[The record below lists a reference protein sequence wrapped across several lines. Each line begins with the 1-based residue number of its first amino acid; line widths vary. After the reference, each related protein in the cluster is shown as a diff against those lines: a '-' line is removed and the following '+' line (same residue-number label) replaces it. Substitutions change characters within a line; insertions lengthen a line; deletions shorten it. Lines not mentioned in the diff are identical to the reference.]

1 MQAAVTQAVFITL
14 KQLIRYLS
22 LMLAGISPIV
32 AGSASSAAAGT
43 SIESLVAEVVTSN
56 PELEFYEAEMAAA
69 KAGQR
74 AAGLLD
80 DPELAADVG
89 RKQTAALD
97 GTNFGDGAAWSV
109 SLRQTFEWPGR
120 LGLRK
125 SIANSDVNLA
135 ELGLAQFRAALAA
148 RARLLA
154 YGLVAAQEQAAA
166 TREVADRFAA
176 LLDVL
181 TQRDP
186 AGMTPLLEFRII
198 EATVLTLQ
206 RRAAT
211 AELSISTSLLEL
223 NQLRGMPAQAPIHI
237 DTAEL
242 VFRPAESLDAL
253 LDLARSN
260 NFELRVR
267 LAELTQQGFR
277 VDLTKN
283 ERYPSFSVAPF
294 YSQQRAAD
302 SERVI
307 GLGISVPLPLRKRNA
322 MNLAISQARQQQ
334 AQAMVTVAQRDL
346 ERKLAASVLA
356 YESKLAEMAAWHP
369 NSLQQFRQAAALAD
383 RHYRLGAVAVTTYVE
398 LQRQYLD
405 AVEALVETK
414 REALAAAS
422 EIELLTGRTTPLVTL
437 TPARD

>member
-1 MQAAVTQAVFITL
+1 MQAAVTGDGIIGF
-14 KQLIRYLS
+14 KQTVCCLL
-22 LMLAGISPIV
+22 LMLVGVSLCAAGNAASTA
-32 AGSASSAAAGT
+32 AGST
-43 SIESLVAEVVTSN
+43 IESLVAEVVASN
-56 PELEFYEAEMAAA
+56 SELEFYAAEIAAA
-69 KAGQR
+69 RAGQR
-74 AAGLLD
+74 AAGLFD
-80 DPELAADVG
+80 DPELVAEVG
-89 RKQTAALD
+89 RKQTAALN
-97 GTNFGDGAAWSV
+97 GTTFGDGTVWSV

-135 ELGLAQFRAALAA
+135 ELGLAQFRDALAA
-148 RARLLA
+148 RARLLG
-154 YGLVAAQEQAAA
+154 YDLVASQERAAA
-166 TREVADRFAA
+166 TREVANRFAA

-186 AGMTPLLEFRII
+186 AGLTPLLEVRII

-206 RRAAT
+206 RRAAA
-211 AELSISTSLLEL
+211 AELSIGTAMLEL
-223 NQLRGMPAQAPIHI
+223 NQLRGMPARTPIHI
-237 DTAEL
+237 DSAEL

-267 LAELTQQGFR
+267 LVELKQQGFR

-294 YSQQRAAD
+294 YSQQHAAD
-302 SERVI
+302 SERII

-322 MNLAISQARQQQ
+322 MNVAVSQARQQQ
-334 AQAMVTVAQRDL
+334 AQAMVSVAQREL
-346 ERKLAASVLA
+346 ERKLAASALA
-356 YESKLAEMAAWHP
+356 YESKLAEMAKWHAD
-369 NSLQQFRQAAALAD
+369 SLEQFRQAAALAD

-398 LQRQYLD
+398 LQKQYLE

-414 REALAAAS
+414 REALVVAS
-422 EIELLTGRTTPLVTL
+422 ELELLTGLATPLVTL
-437 TPARD
+437 KPARD